1 MHRSY
6 FFIFFMLLSLVA
18 LTAQASPPF
27 PQQDNKP
34 ISLPTEKTEE
44 QIANTVQENVSPEST
59 RNNRAGEYALSEV
72 RVTILSGMNQNGGK
86 AYKTDYLVVAT
97 PEKEKPEITP
107 TIKVVYKNRE
117 DKGLYTV
124 SEIKVKKTPTNS
136 SLYKITATILAAKP
150 EQAITPQVTYEN

>member
-1 MHRSY
+1 MNRLY
-6 FFIFFMLLSLVA
+6 LFILFVFFGLVA
-18 LTAQASPPF
+18 SSVQASPPF
-27 PQQDNKP
+27 PQSDNKA

-44 QIANTVQENVSPEST
+44 QITTDAKESVSPEST

-107 TIKVVYKNRE
+107 TIKVLYKNRA

-124 SEIKVKKTPTNS
+124 SEIKVKKNPINS
-136 SLYKITATILAAKP
+136 SLYKITATVLAAKP
-150 EQAITPQVTYEN
+150 EQAITPQITYEN